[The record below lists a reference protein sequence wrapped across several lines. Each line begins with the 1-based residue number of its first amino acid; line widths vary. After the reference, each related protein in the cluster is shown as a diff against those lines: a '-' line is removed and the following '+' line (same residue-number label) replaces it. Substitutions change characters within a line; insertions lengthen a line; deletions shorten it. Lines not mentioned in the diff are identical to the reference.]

1 MISFEPTE
9 EQRIAV
15 DAARRLARSV
25 LRPAS
30 REIEKEGARMDA
42 TLHEV
47 AQLGIVQWLASA
59 ALNGDAPVPRV
70 LCTMLLEE
78 LAWGDVN
85 TAASFAAVLGFVRT
99 IAEAGSERQR
109 RAVLPT
115 YAGETFKA
123 AAIAAVEPGLRFA
136 LDRTATTLTATPG
149 GRVLNGVKT
158 LVPLAAQCGHFLV
171 TARDGQRLVA
181 LIVRSEAP
189 GVAVGAARE
198 MMGLT
203 AQGFRDVTFKDVR
216 IHSEDIL
223 GEDQGCDIQTLVSGS
238 WTAAGAI
245 LTGLCQAVYEHLVDY
260 TKTRAAHGSVLAR
273 KQAVAMRLA
282 DMFMDVE
289 AMRWMSWRAA
299 THIDKR
305 VDGARSPKLAH
316 VFAVKKAGWISDEGV
331 QLMGGHGFI
340 ADNPAEAWYR
350 NAKTVSTL
358 QMAFGV

>member
-1 MISFEPTE
+1 MISFEPTD
-9 EQRIAV
+9 EQKIAA
-15 DAARRLARSV
+15 DAAKRLARTV

-30 REIEKEGARMDA
+30 REIEKNCVRVDA
-42 TLHEV
+42 VLHEV
-47 AQLGIVQWLASA
+47 AQLGIIQWLASA
-59 ALNGDAPVPRV
+59 SLNGDAPVPRV
-70 LCTMLLEE
+70 LSTILLEE

-85 TAASFAAVLGFVRT
+85 TAASFASVLGFVRA

-123 AAIAAVEPGLRFA
+123 AAIAAVEPGLQFA
-136 LDRTATTLTATPG
+136 LDRTATALTATSR

-171 TARDGQRLVA
+171 IARDAQDLVA
-181 LIVRSEAP
+181 LIVRSDAP
-189 GVAVGAARE
+189 GVTVGNARE

-203 AQGFRDVTFKDVR
+203 AQRFRDVTFKDVE
-216 IHSEDIL
+216 IQPEDIL
-223 GEDQGCDIQTLVSGS
+223 GEKNGCDIQTLTSGS

-245 LTGLCQAVYEHLVDY
+245 LTGLCHAVYEHLVDY
-260 TKTRAAHGSVLAR
+260 TKTRVAHGSTLAR

-305 VDGARSPKLAH
+305 VDGARGPKLAH
-316 VFAVKKAGWISDEGV
+316 VFAVKKAAWISDEGV